1 MRASRVFGEVLG
13 GHHMIVEDVELG
25 TEIVTARGEPDREVA
40 VLIASVR
47 PYARD
52 AGRCSRCG
60 VRCPGYDGGA
70 GVRRWRGLDVGTTKT
85 YLQAPAP
92 RVVCTEHGVVVAA
105 VAWARPGAKC
115 TYALEDT
122 CAWLAAHT
130 ALSVLAVLL
139 RLSWRTVAAIV
150 ARVVAER
157 AGRTDRLEGLRRIGI
172 DEISYRKGH
181 RYLTVVVDH
190 DTGRM
195 VWAHEGRNKETLEKF
210 FTALGDTRAGLLTH
224 VSADGAEWIHT
235 VIAEQAPSAVLCL
248 DPFHV
253 VAWAMKA
260 LD

>member
-1 MRASRVFGEVLG
+1 MV
-13 GHHMIVEDVELG
+13 
-25 TEIVTARGEPDREVA
+25 
-40 VLIASVR
+40 
-47 PYARD
+47 
-52 AGRCSRCG
+52 
-60 VRCPGYDGGA
+60 
-70 GVRRWRGLDVGTTKT
+70 
-85 YLQAPAP
+85 
-92 RVVCTEHGVVVAA
+92 
-105 VAWARPGAKC
+105 
-115 TYALEDT
+115 
-122 CAWLAAHT
+122 
-130 ALSVLAVLL
+130 
-139 RLSWRTVAAIV
+139 
-150 ARVVAER
+150 RVVAER
-157 AGRTDRLEGLRRIGI
+157 AGRIDRLEGLRRIGI

-260 LD
+260 LDKVRTRTLAATGVRDRYLMWAIRKNPADLNTDQRTTLADLEQANVELYRAYLFKSNCEKSSEPKAPADTSS